1 MALSKLVKS
10 TSQNDTLDVNWD
22 TVYRWMFGQDNCSD
36 ENMLKAFI
44 RSQIYRPLF
53 FTHDNYTNFTSNQ
66 IAYSCTTD
74 KYFTDHNGIERSLC
88 ASDETMDAA
97 AIKSALE
104 RGVSGYTID
113 LSSIKYFNTT
123 NKFEYDIN
131 YNPVD
136 IVSNKF
142 VINDVEFYVVR
153 SNPGEAITKIYFN
166 EFQGNTEGQNQVA
179 QVSGNKF
186 NLNGKEYVIE
196 GNEISIDA
204 ATSEFSGD
212 EKEWKCGIVDDMFQF
227 DGTWYVLAKNGSNQY
242 VSVGYADNKDN
253 NLIEILVTS
262 EGYAT
267 YKPWDISF

>member
-44 RSQIYRPLF
+44 RTQIYRPLF
-53 FTHDNYTNFTSNQ
+53 FKHDDYTRFTSVELVYT
-66 IAYSCTTD
+66 ATTN
-74 KYFTDHNGIERSLC
+74 KYFIDHDGIKRFLC
-88 ASDETMDAA
+88 ISNE
-97 AIKSALE
+97 AISPCTIKGELE
-104 RGVSGYTID
+104 RDAGGKYVID
-113 LSSIKYFNTT
+113 ESSIKYFNTT

-153 SNPGEAITKIYFN
+153 SGGGEYDPVNSIYFN

-204 ATSEFSGD
+204 ATKVFD
-212 EKEWKCGIVDDMFQF
+212 ETSTSADKGKYKEWKCDIVDDMFQF
-227 DGTWYVLAKNGSNQY
+227 DGTWYVLAKNDDDGRY

-253 NLIEILVTS
+253 NLIEL
-262 EGYAT
+262 
-267 YKPWDISF
+267 